1 MIIDKMP
8 NASYREANGVSK
20 SDLDLI
26 SRSVSHWKNKQVEQT
41 KAMIL
46 GSAFHDS
53 ILLPETFESSYFIEP
68 KFNKRTKEGKAE
80 YEAFLKEN
88 VGKTPLEENDFD
100 RIIAMRD
107 KVLLHPVAKK
117 ILNGAIFE
125 QSCFSRD
132 TETDI
137 DIKCRPD
144 ILRLEDC
151 IIADLKT
158 TQDASP
164 LEFSKSIANY
174 CYDKQAAFYC
184 DILSKITS
192 APFTTFI
199 FIAVEKNPPHEV
211 AIYDA
216 NEAMIQIG
224 REMYRRDLNK
234 LKAWIDGKESEGY
247 PVHIRNIDLPN
258 WAKQIENR

>member
-1 MIIDKMP
+1 MILDKMP
-8 NASYREANGVSK
+8 NCEYRKANGVSK

-26 SRSVSHWKNKQVEQT
+26 SRSISHWKNKQVEQT
-41 KAMIL
+41 RAMIL
-46 GSAFHDS
+46 GSMFHDS
-53 ILLPETFESSYFIEP
+53 ILLPETFESTYIIEP
-68 KFNKRTKEGKAE
+68 KINKRTKEGKAE
-80 YEAFLKEN
+80 YEAFLQEN
-88 VGKTPLEENDFD
+88 SQKVVVSDDEMNQVVG
-100 RIIAMRD
+100 MRD
-107 KVLLHPVAKK
+107 KVLAHSVVKK

-132 TETDI
+132 METDI

-158 TQDASP
+158 TQNASP
-164 LEFSKSIANY
+164 LEFGKSIANY
-174 CYDKQAAFYC
+174 FYDKQAAFYC
-184 DILSKITS
+184 DILSKITEK
-192 APFTTFI
+192 PFTTFI
-199 FIAVEKNPPHEV
+199 FIAVEKNPPYEV

-216 NEAMIQIG
+216 SEAMIQIG
-224 REMYRRDLNK
+224 RDLYRRDLNK

-247 PVHIRNIDLPN
+247 PTHIKNIDLPN